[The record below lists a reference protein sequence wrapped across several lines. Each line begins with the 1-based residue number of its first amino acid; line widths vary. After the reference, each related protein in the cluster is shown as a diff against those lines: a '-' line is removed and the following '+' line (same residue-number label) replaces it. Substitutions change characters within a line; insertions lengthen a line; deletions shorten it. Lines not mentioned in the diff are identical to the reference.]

1 MKTKKITEA
10 QFRKNSAERRKQ
22 LAQRLQQARIDIGL
36 TQEALATTA
45 GVDRKTINRIENEHF
60 SPSVDTFFRLCQV
73 LHIKPEALLGGK

>member
-10 QFRKNSAERRKQ
+10 QFRKENAQRRKK

-36 TQEALATTA
+36 TQEALAKTA

-60 SPSVDTFFRLCQV
+60 SPNVDTFFRLCQV
-73 LHIKPEALLGGK
+73 LRIKPEALLGGK